1 MRICLKCNNEIDD
14 TARFCHICGTK
25 IVNEDESRIWS
36 VKEFSEAYRIGINTA
51 YEMARARDFPKVKKG
66 KKIFILKSKIDE
78 WFEKNIGRTF

>member
-1 MRICLKCNNEIDD
+1 MRICLKCNNEVDD
-14 TARFCHICGTK
+14 RSRFCHICGTK

-51 YEMARARDFPKVKKG
+51 YEMAHARDFPKVKKG